1 MKQLIVALVGETG
14 SGKSTFAA
22 MCTEEEV
29 HTIIAGINGK
39 KGTTK
44 NNKRMVYSK
53 DIEFDITKFKQSY
66 ENRDSIFS
74 MPLSS
79 NIELNP
85 FDALTLLDTQGLN
98 DWKTDTEKEK
108 VFNDVIKACDEADI
122 IFIMIPEGGSVVT
135 TNDIL
140 YKIFDQYCHKP
151 IVFIGKAQQARV
163 KYLGKESSIPQLKID
178 VQSNIDK
185 YSNIYNKLGEI
196 IINVPLPEYV
206 GISPLLCMLPNSEE
220 LSSDIDAENRLSDN
234 NDLKKCINDIL
245 QYAINLQKVL
255 LDEMRDEYV
264 KNNQTEL
271 QNVVNKLSSVSYIAN
286 NLVNVTGRPLCRP
299 YVRNSKYKVTT
310 DIEYSWQGGTPWV
323 YPVCGGD
330 YTYAANDVYT
340 NIKKM
345 IHNLSAS
352 VKVKS
357 SLLSVL
363 EYISED
369 RWTPGTSNLQYY
381 SFTRGIPVKWILDY
395 RTNLYK
401 NHPNLFRDVSKND
414 FETNPQWDYLR
425 KTSSMFKNDHNDW
438 DKYMDKFYYFSDEQ
452 QELIKNKFSHNVWSS
467 TVMIKL
473 IIACIITRID
483 FVGKLSNSLV
493 EEFWKKAFNDNG
505 NCKVWDITVDNQ
517 PL

>member
-14 SGKSTFAA
+14 SGKSTFTA
-22 MCTEEEV
+22 MCTEEEI

-44 NNKRMVYSK
+44 STKRMVFSK
-53 DIEFDITKFKQSY
+53 DIEFDINKFKQSY
-66 ENRDSIFS
+66 ENGDSLFS
-74 MPLSS
+74 IPLSS
-79 NIELNP
+79 NIDMNP

-98 DWKTDTEKEK
+98 DWKTDAEKEK
-108 VFNDVIKACDEADI
+108 VFNEVIKTCDESDI

-135 TNDIL
+135 TNEIL

-151 IVFIGKAQQARV
+151 IVFIGRAQQARI
-163 KYLGKESSIPQLKID
+163 KHLTKESSIPQLKIE
-178 VQSNIDK
+178 VNANLDK
-185 YSNIYNKLGEI
+185 YGNIYHKLKEI
-196 IINVPLPEYV
+196 IVNVPLPEHV

-220 LSSDIDAENRLSDN
+220 LSSDIDEEDRLSDN

-264 KNNQTEL
+264 KNNQAEL
-271 QNVVNKLSSVSYIAN
+271 QSIVEILSTVSYISN
-286 NLVNVTGRPLCRP
+286 NIVNVTGHPLCRP
-299 YVRNSKYKVTT
+299 YVRNDKYKPTT
-310 DIEYSWQGGTPWV
+310 DIEYSWQGGTPWA

-330 YTYAANDVYT
+330 FTYASHDVYI

-345 IHNLSAS
+345 IHNLSSS

-381 SFTRGIPVKWILDY
+381 SFLRGIPVSWILDY
-395 RTNLYK
+395 RTNLYT
-401 NHPNLFRDVSKND
+401 NYPNLFRDVNSND
-414 FETNPQWDYLR
+414 FETNPQWDYLCI
-425 KTSSMFKNDHNDW
+425 TSSTFKSNHKDW
-438 DKYMDKFYYFSDEQ
+438 NKYMSSFYYFSSDT
-452 QELIKNKFSHNVWSS
+452 QEIIKNKFHKKEWQA

-473 IIACIITRID
+473 IIACIATKID
-483 FVGKLSNSLV
+483 FVGKLSSSLV
-493 EEFWKKAFNDNG
+493 EDFWNNAFNENG
-505 NCKVWDITVDNQ
+505 NCKVWDMSAPNQ
-517 PL
+517 PA